1 MPFAAA
7 LSEHPIPAT
16 AVGEVCG
23 QVLERLG
30 PEATIDLAVIFVTP
44 AHAGALEDAAAV
56 VRTVLQPATLI
67 GCAAVAIAGTRREVE
82 EGPGVSLW
90 AASGIGSVTPLELSY
105 EPTPDGA
112 GLLGWPHPFPPGA
125 AALLLIADPFTFD
138 VEALIRRIEAEQ
150 PGVPVIGGMASA
162 ARGPGGNRLALD
174 GRVRSSGAVGAVLGP
189 QAGVTAVVSQGCR
202 PIGHPYTVT
211 RAEGSIIHELGGI
224 APLERLVD
232 LARDGLPDEDVAL
245 INQGLHLGV
254 VIDEHRD
261 EFGRGDFLIRNVLG
275 GDRQNGAIAV
285 GGEIAVGT
293 TVQYHVRDAG
303 TADED
308 LRAMLA
314 GQDAAGA
321 LLFTCNGRGQR
332 LFGEP
337 HHDATVLDD
346 ALDGAPVAGFFAAG
360 ELGPIGGRSFLHG
373 FTASVA
379 LFHEE
384 GRPRAGLG
392 R

>member
-7 LSEHPIPAT
+7 LSEHPIPAI

-23 QVLERLG
+23 EVLERLG
-30 PEATIDLAVIFVTP
+30 PGAPVDLAVLFVTP

-56 VRTVLQPATLI
+56 VRTVLGPATLI
-67 GCAAVAIAGTRREVE
+67 GCAAVAVAGPRREVE

-90 AASGIGSVTPLELSY
+90 AASGIGPVTPVELSY
-105 EPTPDGA
+105 ERTPDGA
-112 GLLGWPHPFPPGA
+112 GLVGWPHPFPDDA
-125 AALLLIADPFTFD
+125 AALLLLADPFSFD
-138 VEALIRRIEAEQ
+138 AEDLIARIEREQ

-162 ARGPGGNRLALD
+162 ARGPGGNRLVVD
-174 GRVRSSGAVGAVLGP
+174 GRLRTTGAVGAVLGAA
-189 QAGVTAVVSQGCR
+189 AGLSAVVSQGCR
-202 PIGHPYTVT
+202 PIGRPYTVT
-211 RAEGSIIHELGGI
+211 RAEGAIIAELGGV

-232 LARDGLPDEDVAL
+232 LARGDLPEADVAL

-254 VIDEHRD
+254 VIDEHQE

-275 GDRQNGAIAV
+275 GDRSNGAIAV
-285 GGEIAVGT
+285 GAEIAVGT

-314 GQDAAGA
+314 GQRASAA
-321 LLFTCNGRGQR
+321 LLFTCNGRGRR

-337 HHDATVLDD
+337 DHDATVLDD
-346 ALDGAPVAGFFAAG
+346 ALGGAPVAGFFAAG
-360 ELGPIGGRSFLHG
+360 ELGPIGGHSFLHG
-373 FTASVA
+373 FTASIA
-379 LFHEE
+379 LF
-384 GRPRAGLG
+384 A
-392 R
+392 